1 MVNQLD
7 ARHGAFV
14 NAQHPTDRGPLSGVR
29 IVDLSEN
36 MAGPFATMIL
46 GDQGADVIKV
56 ESLRGDQ
63 IRRTGSGSGG
73 MAAYFANLNRSKRS
87 IALDLLRPEGQAILQ
102 RLFDDADVVIH
113 AYRPQAAQKLHIDEA
128 AVRTAARPRLIYV
141 AIVGFGTTGPLA
153 GRAVYDHVVQA
164 LSGIA
169 ALQSDPST
177 NTPTLLRQG
186 VIDKTT
192 GHVAAQSITAALLR
206 RATTGVGQAISI
218 TMLDVALN
226 FLWPDGMMNNTAFSV
241 TDPRP
246 PAANTYRL
254 TPTADGFISL
264 MVLTDPQ
271 WKSLHT
277 ALDLEPP
284 NGRTHAEILRE
295 ARERLLQLPTTQA
308 VEALTAHDIP
318 CAPVV
323 ALDEVAT
330 HPQVVA
336 NEALRVYDHPVLGPI
351 RQPVPMPRM
360 PGMDP
365 ATLRPAPRLG
375 EHSAEILRE
384 LGYTRHDIDQLVQS
398 GVVSRSGD
406 AA

>member
-1 MVNQLD
+1 MNDPQSV
-7 ARHGAFV
+7 
-14 NAQHPTDRGPLSGVR
+14 DRGPLSGFR

-46 GDQGADVIKV
+46 GDQGADVVKV

-87 IALDLLRPEGQAILQ
+87 IALDLLRDEGQQILQ

-113 AYRPQAAQKLHIDEA
+113 AYRPQAAEKLRIHEA
-128 AVRTAARPRLIYV
+128 AVRTPARARLVYV
-141 AIVGFGTTGPLA
+141 EIVGFGKTGPLA

-164 LSGIA
+164 LSGFA

-177 NTPTLLRQG
+177 NTPMLIRQG
-186 VIDKTT
+186 VIDKAT

-206 RATTGVGQAISI
+206 RAATGVGQSISI

-264 MVLTDPQ
+264 MVLTDAQ
-271 WKSLHT
+271 WAALHP
-277 ALDLEPP
+277 ALDLAPP
-284 NGRTHAEILRE
+284 GERTHPERLRE
-295 ARERLLQLPTTQA
+295 ARERLAQMPTTEA
-308 VEALTAHDIP
+308 IAALTAHDVP

-323 ALDEVAT
+323 ALDQIAA
-330 HPQVVA
+330 HPQVIA
-336 NEALRVYDHPVLGPI
+336 NDAVRVVDHPVLGPI
-351 RQPVPMPRM
+351 RQPLPMPQLK
-360 PGMDP
+360 GMDVG
-365 ATLRPAPRLG
+365 ALRPAPRLG
-375 EHSAEILRE
+375 EHSAEILAE
-384 LGYTRHDIDQLVQS
+384 TGFASHEIDALVAA
-398 GVVSRSGD
+398 GVVGV
-406 AA
+406 A